1 MNSSDNFFY
10 KLILK
15 HGDNPALI
23 DKDRT
28 YTWKDLLMAF
38 YHDVSPGCTSI
49 NTEPVGNKEHS
60 LSPTEKL
67 TVLQS
72 FHLDLFRH
80 GYGIFPLSP
89 ASSGYLKVLSTELDI
104 IFPENETLEIRYPD
118 FFYHLNK
125 DLSPEMS
132 AENSPLSA
140 PDTADYLSR
149 LPLKLML
156 TARPDYGYLSTMFCL
171 IRSGIIYIPVSPKET
186 LSQIK
191 VIANHYGAIIIK
203 DTESFFQKARDKYLK
218 KLNTVEKAGI
228 QTSGKSQVNN
238 LIHTESNPL
247 SGSDEIKDTPAEFM
261 QPANI
266 MLTSGS
272 TGMPKAVVH
281 TIDSHLKSAEGGQSV
296 LTVKSTDRYLL
307 SLPLNH
313 VGGQAII
320 FKCALTGATAV
331 APRRDMTLPEQ
342 IIKDSITILSL
353 VPTQLVKIIR
363 ESSDVLKAGNL
374 RAILLGG
381 APISC
386 ELIRTMQQKYPHITL
401 YGSYGSTEMASQ
413 ICTAEL
419 RDGHPVTAGFPL
431 PHRELIISK
440 DGSGEILVRGKTLAL
455 GYLKNNAVISITGDD
470 GYFHTGDIG
479 ELTPQGLIITGRKDN
494 MFICGGEN
502 MYPEQIETILLQDS
516 RITAA
521 VAVPIPHSKWGY
533 CPVAFVKT
541 AGEYSLD
548 KLKEDA
554 LKGNNRIMIPK
565 IWFNWPEL
573 PEKGLK
579 INRKLFAEEAVREL
593 TLLKNNVCHSS
604 AGDALK
610 ELIKDMHP
618 EQMAVS

>member
-1 MNSSDNFFY
+1 
-10 KLILK
+10 
-15 HGDNPALI
+15 
-23 DKDRT
+23 
-28 YTWKDLLMAF
+28 
-38 YHDVSPGCTSI
+38 
-49 NTEPVGNKEHS
+49 
-60 LSPTEKL
+60 
-67 TVLQS
+67 
-72 FHLDLFRH
+72 
-80 GYGIFPLSP
+80 
-89 ASSGYLKVLSTELDI
+89 
-104 IFPENETLEIRYPD
+104 
-118 FFYHLNK
+118 
-125 DLSPEMS
+125 
-132 AENSPLSA
+132 
-140 PDTADYLSR
+140 
-149 LPLKLML
+149 
-156 TARPDYGYLSTMFCL
+156 
-171 IRSGIIYIPVSPKET
+171 
-186 LSQIK
+186 
-191 VIANHYGAIIIK
+191 
-203 DTESFFQKARDKYLK
+203 
-218 KLNTVEKAGI
+218 
-228 QTSGKSQVNN
+228 
-238 LIHTESNPL
+238 
-247 SGSDEIKDTPAEFM
+247 
-261 QPANI
+261 
-266 MLTSGS
+266 
-272 TGMPKAVVH
+272 
-281 TIDSHLKSAEGGQSV
+281 
-296 LTVKSTDRYLL
+296 
-307 SLPLNH
+307 
-313 VGGQAII
+313 
-320 FKCALTGATAV
+320 
-331 APRRDMTLPEQ
+331 
-342 IIKDSITILSL
+342 
-353 VPTQLVKIIR
+353 
-363 ESSDVLKAGNL
+363 
-374 RAILLGG
+374 
-381 APISC
+381 
-386 ELIRTMQQKYPHITL
+386 MQQKYPHITL

-431 PHRELIISK
+431 PHRGLIISK